1 MKVETSFY
9 LIWSFFL
16 FIFACLQFFQGFFP
30 ITFVPTLGSDSQ
42 KIGADLL
49 EPENNIKSAN
59 NGNYYNRSILMIID
73 ALRYDF
79 VEKMPFTWSLLQ
91 VDDQAKACMVKLK
104 VHPPTVTMPKIKTI
118 ISGTVPSFFD
128 VILNLNSVTRLK
140 ANNKKIVFYGDNV
153 WTKLFPGNDFF
164 MRKGEN
170 FDSFFVNDFYEG
182 DKNITNAIKS
192 ELLQADWDFMILHF
206 LGLDHIGHVLGAQNP
221 TIDEKLLEM
230 DEIIKEIYLKF
241 ISNQQNLIFITG
253 DHGMRDA
260 GGHGGSSQDETQVPL
275 IVLGIHCEIN
285 EDFYDQTDLA
295 TTASILLGLKV
306 PETSNGALIPELL
319 NDFSDNEKLFAL
331 NYTSNKL
338 IEKIESQFGVETM
351 KEKEFYLQLTEAHSY
366 HQKYLDLRDPSS
378 FMHSILKY
386 TTSSQEMRSLL
397 TANTVKYDMT
407 SISISTLLAFSIWFK
422 VLIVILNEKE
432 FIEMNFNGKRFGV
445 SLFISIIILKLVV
458 FDVSSVTWSHFF
470 CLLVSIW
477 IITLNVW
484 YLVNE
489 FNLQRISKSNEIR
502 KKQNYSELKGKL
514 MSSEVESAIPTS
526 TLPEVVLAAE
536 ENGEVYDYGLNLIS
550 TMAAARENISENRS
564 TIVISTQS
572 TNSVVG
578 NKMIDVR
585 IINSGSNSEEE
596 ESNNSPSS
604 VNINDSVGVISTH
617 DIISTNSTENE
628 NTINSSS
635 NDEIDESVPIINSN
649 SSIEE
654 VEEETV
660 AVEDIDTDDDVI
672 LVVQPMETIELLG
685 DDDDDESEAD
695 VQIVNSNQ
703 PIPKPLPAKPKL
715 LPHLNQNQ
723 QNLQYHPTTTYNN
736 TSNNNNSSNNTSMT
750 LSFPSIPRL
759 PEPQA
764 GSSASTSGL
773 SSIYLDDEPLGLIKD
788 LLDDHFGQLDFDLP
802 ITANLQMAPEQ
813 SQVTSQSHNSFGKSP
828 RELFVSHLSTEIAI
842 QTEAEYKPHV
852 VDMETQTDEEYNDD
866 DGDGTQCP
874 ICYEP
879 WEESGE
885 HSLVSL
891 KCGHLFGE
899 SCVKRW
905 LNDQQVQQN
914 KRFCPVCRT
923 KAETKHIR
931 PLYARRIVQIK
942 YERLNELKA
951 ELANSKERAKK
962 YETLYKR
969 ELGRQ
974 ELLRTGMQM
983 NGHRGGPSTSNLN
996 VPPLITSNHPLSMQ
1010 AQPPLSLQTNPSI
1023 HVTNGTIQQGVPQLN
1038 LPTTSRG
1045 PLNRNTRPYTHTIYP
1060 APMVASRVT
1069 RVHRPDQILRM
1080 LFDDYPHDYS
1090 APIPIQ
1096 HSAINATDPRTN
1108 NN

>member
-489 FNLQRISKSNEIR
+489 FNLQRISKIFHEI
-502 KKQNYSELKGKL
+502 
-514 MSSEVESAIPTS
+514 S
-526 TLPEVVLAAE
+526 TLPSTLTLLILLTTFHAFSLASSSFVEEEHQTWYYFFNTFTIILCIQHMKHVFRTQLKPKWSRKIVTWILFFVAHILTRRLNQTGDKWINVPDFGDSLMKEEHKMYLSLFTIFGIVTVFYSLEIDKFRSKLVKGLTIVSLMSIYGYRCTAGSVSSLNFISRSYSNMILMVFWASICLLILMLIIFSSSGHKRSRKQLFFILIVVLIASLLQKPHNIIL
-536 ENGEVYDYGLNLIS
+536 NGLCIITCNFINTHIEAFN
-550 TMAAARENISENRS
+550 
-564 TIVISTQS
+564 S
-572 TNSVVG
+572 TNP
-578 NKMIDVR
+578 K
-585 IINSGSNSEEE
+585 E
-596 ESNNSPSS
+596 
-604 VNINDSVGVISTH
+604 NDATH
-617 DIISTNSTENE
+617 IVMKILAHFC
-628 NTINSSS
+628 IGK
-635 NDEIDESVPIINSN
+635 VFYFYQGNSN
-649 SSIEE
+649 SLATIDLNAGYVGLQEFSFVIVGILLTMNTFNGQILSYLNLVINLNTE
-654 VEEETV
+654 VKRKNNENSCDMLIKMYTV
-660 AVEDIDTDDDVI
+660 LTMTPICIYLIVMI
-672 LVVQPMETIELLG
+672 LFRYHLFIWTVF
-685 DDDDDESEAD
+685 S
-695 VQIVNSNQ
+695 
-703 PIPKPLPAKPKL
+703 PKL
-715 LPHLNQNQ
+715 FYKFYIMLLNF
-723 QNLQYHPTTTYNN
+723 LLT
-736 TSNNNNSSNNTSMT
+736 
-750 LSFPSIPRL
+750 
-759 PEPQA
+759 
-764 GSSASTSGL
+764 SSAF
-773 SSIYLDDEPLGLIKD
+773 
-788 LLDDHFGQLDFDLP
+788 LL
-802 ITANLQMAPEQ
+802 
-813 SQVTSQSHNSFGKSP
+813 
-828 RELFVSHLSTEIAI
+828 
-842 QTEAEYKPHV
+842 
-852 VDMETQTDEEYNDD
+852 
-866 DGDGTQCP
+866 
-874 ICYEP
+874 
-879 WEESGE
+879 
-885 HSLVSL
+885 
-891 KCGHLFGE
+891 
-899 SCVKRW
+899 
-905 LNDQQVQQN
+905 N
-914 KRFCPVCRT
+914 K
-923 KAETKHIR
+923 
-931 PLYARRIVQIK
+931 L
-942 YERLNELKA
+942 
-951 ELANSKERAKK
+951 
-962 YETLYKR
+962 
-969 ELGRQ
+969 
-974 ELLRTGMQM
+974 
-983 NGHRGGPSTSNLN
+983 
-996 VPPLITSNHPLSMQ
+996 
-1010 AQPPLSLQTNPSI
+1010 
-1023 HVTNGTIQQGVPQLN
+1023 
-1038 LPTTSRG
+1038 
-1045 PLNRNTRPYTHTIYP
+1045 
-1060 APMVASRVT
+1060 
-1069 RVHRPDQILRM
+1069 
-1080 LFDDYPHDYS
+1080 
-1090 APIPIQ
+1090 
-1096 HSAINATDPRTN
+1096 
-1108 NN
+1108 